1 MSFINNAVA
10 DFILF
15 ISRELGTFW
24 ENLVLMQFSWPQ
36 VLIDI
41 LLVSVVFYYLFVL
54 LRGSRAAHIIIGL
67 AILAFIFILS
77 NILQLFATGWL
88 LDRFLTLILV
98 AIPVIFQPE
107 LRRGLEKLGQT
118 RIFSSSE
125 VHASNILISNLVE
138 ASVFMA
144 ENKIGALIVLHQDV
158 LLNEYAETGVQIN
171 GKVSKELLL
180 NIFFPKSPLHD
191 GAVIIKGEKI
201 IAAACV
207 LPHSY
212 KMNDHALGTRH
223 KAAIGLAE
231 NTDAH
236 IIVVSEERGT
246 ISYAHNGRLEKNITP
261 EKLQKFLEEFYQPKD
276 GKVRKMKKIFNKR
289 SL

>member
-1 MSFINNAVA
+1 MNFINNAVA

-15 ISRELGTFW
+15 VSRELGTFW
-24 ENLVLMQFSWPQ
+24 ENLALMQLSWPQ
-36 VLIDI
+36 VVIDI
-41 LLVSVVFYYLFVL
+41 LLVSIVFYYLFVV
-54 LRGSRAAHIIIGL
+54 LRGSRAVHIIIGL
-67 AILAFIFILS
+67 AILAFIFVLS

-88 LDRFLTLILV
+88 LDRFLTLVLV
-98 AIPVIFQPE
+98 AIPVIFQQE

-118 RIFSSSE
+118 KIFLNNE

-138 ASVFMA
+138 ASVVMA
-144 ENKIGALIVLHQDV
+144 KNKIGALIVLHRDV
-158 LLNEYAETGVQIN
+158 SLSEYEETGVQIN

-191 GAVIIKGEKI
+191 GAVIIKGDRI

-212 KMNDHALGTRH
+212 KIHDHELGTRH

-236 IIVVSEERGT
+236 IIVVSEEKGI
-246 ISYAHNGRLEKNITP
+246 ISYAHNGRLERNITP
-261 EKLQKFLEEFYQPKD
+261 EKLQKFLEEFYKFGD
-276 GKVRKMKKIFNKR
+276 GKIKKIKKIFNKR
-289 SL
+289 SI